1 MDKDQEAGSSECT
14 NAAGIRIIT
23 PSLNG
28 ALHASLPDH
37 PGSDRTRTGPLSC
50 VRIDAYR
57 RRSTAKPIGAGKTF
71 VNSVRID
78 HATTDQ
84 NVDCTPQF

>member
-23 PSLNG
+23 PNLNG

-37 PGSDRTRTGPLSC
+37 PGSDRTCTGPLSC
-50 VRIDAYR
+50 VRIDAFG
-57 RRSTAKPIGAGKTF
+57 RRSTAKPIGARTTF
-71 VNSVRID
+71 VSSVRID
-78 HATTDQ
+78 HATTDRDI
-84 NVDCTPQF
+84 DCTPQI